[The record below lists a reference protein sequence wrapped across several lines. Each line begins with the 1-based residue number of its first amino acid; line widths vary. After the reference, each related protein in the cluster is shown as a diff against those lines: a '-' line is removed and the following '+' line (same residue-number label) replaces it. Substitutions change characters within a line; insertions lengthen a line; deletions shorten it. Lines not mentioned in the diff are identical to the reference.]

1 MDDNDNTNNN
11 NAVVSTSVTMKES
24 SNHTNNCSLQKK
36 IDESSTQERDDDDS
50 EEKHESS
57 VSNSDPTTPPSISSG
72 SSSPTNPSSCSNANS
87 SSSHDLIQKEIL
99 SMVSNLSKE
108 LERKNQEEIIYRF
121 HMNQK
126 MNNVHSKLDF
136 LLNEIQLLR
145 KESSSKHS
153 EEEKESST
161 KKPNSTTATMMTSK
175 ENKNHNQKKDW
186 IRIRKKRS
194 ASTREETNNNE
205 RRKRHFYGDGYN
217 CNVERSD
224 EESDFSEAKSFMST
238 SSTSES
244 SRSPT
249 LESSISS
256 TKKGGR
262 SVVRNYEETSLF
274 DGKVSLPP
282 VDVATERSVIMSELD
297 NHDENENENE
307 NDEADSN
314 ASCCS
319 INHFSTKRGFIQQE
333 ETKVTS
339 DEDEEDNTQNE
350 EAWDLKYK
358 ELLAF
363 KRKNNH
369 VLVNT
374 EDSSLGSWVHTQ
386 RTQYAKYKQNKPSR
400 MTKRRFQLLDEI
412 DFVWDVYNAAW
423 NSKFVELKEYKELH
437 GDCLVNTGHNAN
449 ALGRWVNTQRKA
461 HRRYLKNQSSSMTP
475 EREQAL
481 NSIDFVWYPRDH
493 KRKTGKR

>member
-24 SNHTNNCSLQKK
+24 LNHTNNSSLQKK
-36 IDESSTQERDDDDS
+36 IDGSSTQERDDDDS

-57 VSNSDPTTPPSISSG
+57 VSNSNPTTPPSISSG
-72 SSSPTNPSSCSNANS
+72 SSSSTDS
-87 SSSHDLIQKEIL
+87 SSSSSSRHDLIQKEIL

-136 LLNEIQLLR
+136 LLNEIKLLR
-145 KESSSKHS
+145 KESSSSSPSRDDPVEGTSVSNVNKHS

-161 KKPNSTTATMMTSK
+161 KKPNSTTATMITSK

-194 ASTREETNNNE
+194 ASTGKGTNNR

-217 CNVERSD
+217 CNVEKSD

-238 SSTSES
+238 FTTSES
-244 SRSPT
+244 SRSPS
-249 LESSISS
+249 LVSSSS
-256 TKKGGR
+256 KRRGR

-297 NHDENENENE
+297 NHDENENEN
-307 NDEADSN
+307 DEADSN

-319 INHFSTKRGFIQQE
+319 INHFNTRRRFTQQE
-333 ETKVTS
+333 ENKTKASFHNNDTHNQPTLEVLVNNIEETTGTS
-339 DEDEEDNTQNE
+339 DEDEEENTPSE

-374 EDSSLGSWVHTQ
+374 EDSPLGFWVSFPFWHCS
-386 RTQYAKYKQNKPSR
+386 P
-400 MTKRRFQLLDEI
+400 LLLI
-412 DFVWDVYNAAW
+412 
-423 NSKFVELKEYKELH
+423 
-437 GDCLVNTGHNAN
+437 
-449 ALGRWVNTQRKA
+449 
-461 HRRYLKNQSSSMTP
+461 
-475 EREQAL
+475 
-481 NSIDFVWYPRDH
+481 
-493 KRKTGKR
+493 